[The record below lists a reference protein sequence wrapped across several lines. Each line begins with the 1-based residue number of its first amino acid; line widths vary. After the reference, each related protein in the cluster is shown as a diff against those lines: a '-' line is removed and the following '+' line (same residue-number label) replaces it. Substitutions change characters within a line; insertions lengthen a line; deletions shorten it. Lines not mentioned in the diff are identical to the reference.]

1 MKIYAIVGAGGFG
14 REVAPLVN
22 TMPSI
27 IDQDSFRIIFVVDNP
42 KDQTINGY
50 DVVSRE
56 SFLNMEGDK
65 FFNIAI
71 ADSKHR
77 QEISEHLISAGITPF
92 TISALNA
99 VNLSH
104 NTIGQ
109 GAVLCP
115 FTTITANAKIG
126 DFFHANIYSYVAHDC
141 VIGNFV
147 TFAPNVHCNGRVVIE
162 DHAYIGTG
170 AIIRE
175 GSPDRP
181 IVIGEGAV
189 VGMGSVVT
197 KSVAPYTTVF
207 GNPAKP
213 MRTAQP

>member
-27 IDQDSFRIIFVVDNP
+27 IDQHSFRVIFVVDNP